1 MTEDIDAAVDEVINA
16 LDEEASKEEVEENLK
31 KFIEYGVPVDQAKQ
45 AVLKKFGVTRTAP
58 SATEKKIGDITPG
71 DRRLRFTGKIVTVEQ
86 REVEVKGETRTIYK
100 GLIGDETAVLPFTA
114 WKDFDLTKDD
124 VVSIDN
130 AYAGEWGGQPRL
142 NISEWTDVEKTDED
156 IDLVKRQPQRYDIA
170 DLRPGLSN
178 VSVRGKIM
186 SMEEQEVTVDDEA
199 KTLYSGIL
207 GDPTGKI
214 RYTVWADM
222 DISEGDVVGISGAYV
237 KSWQGAPQL
246 VFDENASV
254 EQLDES
260 MPVDQVGSRIQPM
273 YKLVETGGGV
283 DVPLEG
289 VVIEIQRGSGL
300 IERCPECNRAL
311 RDGVCVIDGEVEGT
325 PDLRIKAVVD
335 DGTGAVTA
343 IMDREVT
350 EKLMDTSMEE
360 FQEMAE
366 EQGNEAV
373 EQAIM
378 DRLIAHPVHVSGNAL
393 SDEYGVTVIV
403 DRVEPIEPDIQQQ
416 GAELL
421 AQLEGEA

>member
-16 LDEEASKEEVEENLK
+16 LDEEANKEEVKENLK

-45 AVLKKFGVTRTAP
+45 AVLKKFGASPMGP
-58 SATEKKIGDITPG
+58 SSMEKKLGDITPG
-71 DRRLRFTGKIVTVEQ
+71 DKRLRFTGKVVTVEQ

-114 WKDFDLTKDD
+114 WKDFGLTKDD
-124 VVSIDN
+124 VVAIDN
-130 AYAGEWGGQPRL
+130 AYAGEWSGQPRL
-142 NISEWTDVEKTDED
+142 NISEWTTVEKTDED
-156 IDLVKRQPQRYDIA
+156 IDLVKRKPQRFSIA

-178 VSVRGKIM
+178 VSVQGKII

-237 KSWQGAPQL
+237 KSWQGTPQL
-246 VFDENASV
+246 VFDENATV

-260 MPVDQVGSRIQPM
+260 MPVDQVASQVTPM
-273 YKLVETGGGV
+273 YKVVETGGGV

-311 RDGVCVIDGEVEGT
+311 RDGVCVIDGDVEGQ

-343 IMDREVT
+343 IMDRSVT
-350 EKLMDTSMEE
+350 EKLMDTTMEE
-360 FQEMAE
+360 YQKLAE
-366 EQGNEAV
+366 EQGNEVV

-378 DRLIAHPVHVSGNAL
+378 DRLIAHPVYIQGNAL

-403 DRVEPIEPDIQQQ
+403 NQVEPIEPNIQQQ

-421 AQLEGEA
+421 AELEGDT

>member
-16 LDEEASKEEVEENLK
+16 LDEEASKEEVEKNLK

-45 AVLKKFGVTRTAP
+45 AVLKKFGASPTAP
-58 SATEKKIGDITPG
+58 SATEKKLGDVTPG
-71 DRRLRFTGKIVTVEQ
+71 DKRLRFTGKIVTVEQ
-86 REVEVKGETRTIYK
+86 REVEVKGETRSIYK
-100 GLIGDETAVLPFTA
+100 GIIGDETAVLPFTA
-114 WKDFDLTKDD
+114 WKDFGLKKDD
-124 VVSIDN
+124 VIAVDN

-142 NISEWTDVEKTDED
+142 NISEWTNVEKTDED
-156 IDLVKRQPQRYDIA
+156 IDLVKRQPQRYDVA

-178 VSVRGKIM
+178 VSVQGKIM
-186 SMEEQEVTVDDEA
+186 SMEEREVTVDDEA

-207 GDPTGKI
+207 GDQTGKI

-222 DISEGDVVGISGAYV
+222 GISEGDVVSVSGAYV
-237 KSWQGAPQL
+237 KSWQGTPQL
-246 VFDENASV
+246 VFDENATV

-260 MPVDQVGSRIQPM
+260 MPVDQVGSRTMPM
-273 YKLVETGGGV
+273 YKVVETGGGV
-283 DVPLEG
+283 DVPVEG

-300 IERCPECNRAL
+300 IMRCPECNRAL

-343 IMDREVT
+343 IMDRSVT
-350 EKLMDTSMEE
+350 EKLMDTTMEA
-360 FQEMAE
+360 FQEMAD

-378 DRLIAHPVHVSGNAL
+378 DRLIAHPVHVRGNAL

-403 DRVEPIEPDIQQQ
+403 DAVEPIEPNIQQQ

-421 AQLEGEA
+421 AELEGDT

>member
-178 VSVRGKIM
+178 VSVQGKIM

-199 KTLYSGIL
+199 KRLYSGIL

-260 MPVDQVGSRIQPM
+260 MPVDQVGSRTQPM

-343 IMDREVT
+343 IMDRSVT
-350 EKLMDTSMEE
+350 EKLMDASMEE

-366 EQGNEAV
+366 EKGSEAV

-378 DRLIAHPVHVSGNAL
+378 DRLIAHPVHVRGNAL

>member
-45 AVLKKFGVTRTAP
+45 AVLKKFGASPTAP
-58 SATEKKIGDITPG
+58 SATEKKLGDVTPG
-71 DRRLRFTGKIVTVEQ
+71 DKRLRFTGKIVTVEQ
-86 REVEVKGETRTIYK
+86 REVEVKGETRSIYK
-100 GLIGDETAVLPFTA
+100 GIIGDETAVLPFTA
-114 WKDFDLTKDD
+114 WKDFGLAKDD
-124 VVSIDN
+124 VIAVDN

-142 NISEWTDVEKTDED
+142 NISEWTNVEKTDED
-156 IDLVKRQPQRYDIA
+156 IDLVKRQPQRYDVA

-178 VSVRGKIM
+178 VSVQGKIM
-186 SMEEQEVTVDDEA
+186 SMEEREVTVDDEE

-207 GDPTGKI
+207 GDRTGKI

-222 DISEGDVVGISGAYV
+222 GISEGDVVDVSGAYV
-237 KSWQGAPQL
+237 KSWQGTPQL

-260 MPVDQVGSRIQPM
+260 MPVDQVGSRTMPM
-273 YKLVETGGGV
+273 YKVVETGGGV
-283 DVPLEG
+283 DVPVEG

-300 IERCPECNRAL
+300 IMRCPECNRAL
-311 RDGVCVIDGEVEGT
+311 RDGVCVIDGEVDGT

-343 IMDREVT
+343 IMNRSVT
-350 EKLMDTSMEE
+350 EKLMDTTMEA

-366 EQGNEAV
+366 EKGGEAV

-378 DRLIAHPVHVSGNAL
+378 DRLIAHPVHVRGNAL

-403 DRVEPIEPDIQQQ
+403 DTVEPIEPNIQQQ

-421 AQLEGEA
+421 AELEGDT

>member
-45 AVLKKFGVTRTAP
+45 AVLKKFGASPAAP
-58 SATEKKIGDITPG
+58 SATEKKLGDVTPG
-71 DRRLRFTGKIVTVEQ
+71 DKRLRFTGKIVTVEQ
-86 REVEVKGETRTIYK
+86 REVEVKGETRSIYK
-100 GLIGDETAVLPFTA
+100 GIIGDETAVLPFTA
-114 WKDFDLTKDD
+114 WKDFGLAKDD
-124 VVSIDN
+124 VIAVDN

-142 NISEWTDVEKTDED
+142 NISEWTNVQKTDED
-156 IDLVKRQPQRYDIA
+156 IDLVKRQPQRYDVA

-178 VSVRGKIM
+178 VSVQGKIM
-186 SMEEQEVTVDDEA
+186 SMEEREVTVDDEE

-207 GDPTGKI
+207 GDRTGKI

-222 DISEGDVVGISGAYV
+222 GLSEGDVVDVSGAYV
-237 KSWQGAPQL
+237 KSWQGTPQL
-246 VFDENASV
+246 VFDENATV

-260 MPVDQVGSRIQPM
+260 MPVDQVGSRTMPM
-273 YKLVETGGGV
+273 YKVVETGGGV
-283 DVPLEG
+283 DVPVEG

-300 IERCPECNRAL
+300 IMRCPECNRAL
-311 RDGVCVIDGEVEGT
+311 RDGVCVIDGEVDGT

-343 IMDREVT
+343 IMNRSVT
-350 EKLMDTSMEE
+350 EKLMDTTMEA

-366 EQGNEAV
+366 EKGGEAV

-378 DRLIAHPVHVSGNAL
+378 DRLIAHPVHVRGNAL

-403 DRVEPIEPDIQQQ
+403 DTVEPIEPNIQQQ

-421 AQLEGEA
+421 AELEGDT